1 MKRRSRT
8 INLLELTL
16 FVIKGIKMHI
26 QTEVIYNNFGKAFD
40 SVNHVLLVRKLD
52 LSVNHVLLVRKLDL
66 LGFPVDPLI
75 WILSYL
81 NCRTQRVPL
90 KSSLPRYLR

>member
-52 LSVNHVLLVRKLDL
+52 L

>member
-1 MKRRSRT
+1 
-8 INLLELTL
+8 
-16 FVIKGIKMHI
+16 MHI